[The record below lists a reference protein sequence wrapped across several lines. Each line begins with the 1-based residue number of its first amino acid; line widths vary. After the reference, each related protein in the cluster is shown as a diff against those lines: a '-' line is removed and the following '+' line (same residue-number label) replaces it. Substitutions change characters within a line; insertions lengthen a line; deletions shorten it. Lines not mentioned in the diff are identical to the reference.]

1 MWSKVTLTKQ
11 KTGRDRKR
19 PYVCRWYGHI
29 GDDGKRRRYGKSF
42 RTKAEAERFRT
53 EKQHEL
59 DKGGRRDPVSGTTL
73 RRLTDDFLKSK
84 QPNVKTG
91 TIELYRLT
99 IRRLLDF
106 FGPGKDVGTITRRDA
121 DLFVGQQLHHL
132 TSDQRE
138 LSTWARSQMITH
150 CRSIFKQAKRWQM
163 ATENPFTECERPK
176 TRTQKWHHIRPAE
189 YLRLLEAAPDLRWR
203 CLYAVLY
210 TTGVRIGEAF
220 SLTWGDIDFE
230 RGELRIQ
237 NRAGTPTA
245 PPFSLKAHER
255 RTIPLTRHTLALMGE
270 LYAEAPE
277 GVPHVFLTADRHRR
291 VLQHW
296 HKLGH
301 VDRKWQNEYMV
312 NNVNRDFKSHC
323 RRAGI
328 TFDGKCSVHT
338 LRKSCGQNW
347 ALAGVPIKTL
357 QYLMGHSNERTTL
370 RFYQQVDAAS
380 AAQAVSATDAML
392 DAAAAKLDAAT
403 DPKPEGFGRGMD
415 AEAVSDVKS
424 EGESERL

>member
-1 MWSKVTLTKQ
+1 L
-11 KTGRDRKR
+11 
-19 PYVCRWYGHI
+19 
-29 GDDGKRRRYGKSF
+29 
-42 RTKAEAERFRT
+42 
-53 EKQHEL
+53 
-59 DKGGRRDPVSGTTL
+59 
-73 RRLTDDFLKSK
+73 
-84 QPNVKTG
+84 
-91 TIELYRLT
+91 
-99 IRRLLDF
+99 
-106 FGPGKDVGTITRRDA
+106 
-121 DLFVGQQLHHL
+121 
-132 TSDQRE
+132 
-138 LSTWARSQMITH
+138 TWA
-150 CRSIFKQAKRWQM
+150 
-163 ATENPFTECERPK
+163 
-176 TRTQKWHHIRPAE
+176 
-189 YLRLLEAAPDLRWR
+189 
-203 CLYAVLY
+203 
-210 TTGVRIGEAF
+210 
-220 SLTWGDIDFE
+220 DIDFD
-230 RGELRIQ
+230 RCELRVQ

-245 PPFSLKAHER
+245 PPFLLKAHER

-380 AAQAVSATDAML
+380 AAQAVSATDRML

-424 EGESERL
+424 EGESVRL